1 MLESTSMT
9 VRTVAQA
16 LAGSPVALAVV
27 PTGTFNFF
35 ARNHAIPEDL
45 DGALEVALHGHCR
58 AVDLGEVN
66 GEVFLVNASFGLYAR
81 AIEER
86 ERNTRRFGRRRA
98 VVIASTV
105 LSLLRGHPTMEVE
118 LESAGVRQRVRTPM
132 VFVGNNALQLKD
144 VALDVAGCMREGRLA
159 VVVLRPV
166 GVWGMLRLTLNGLLR
181 MLEQEDSLQTF
192 CADSLLI
199 RRRRWRMQVAL
210 DGELLRLATP
220 LAFRTRRGAIR
231 LMVPAPP
238 AGTAQRAEEA
248 D

>member
-1 MLESTSMT
+1 
-9 VRTVAQA
+9 
-16 LAGSPVALAVV
+16 
-27 PTGTFNFF
+27 
-35 ARNHAIPEDL
+35 
-45 DGALEVALHGHCR
+45 
-58 AVDLGEVN
+58 
-66 GEVFLVNASFGLYAR
+66 
-81 AIEER
+81 
-86 ERNTRRFGRRRA
+86 
-98 VVIASTV
+98 V